1 MNLLKESPMEQ
12 TALKRKLGLF
22 DAAMMISGDMIGVGI
37 FVTSGFIAETIPSP
51 GGVLLIWLLGGLLA
65 LAGALSCAELSASL
79 PLAGGDYIYIREA
92 YGKLIGFLSGWSSF
106 LVTFSGSIAAIA
118 VGFASFMAYFFPILG
133 SDNVLFSAAIIGHSI
148 KVSLGTFFSIVA
160 VLILSG
166 IHYAGVRQG
175 VLLQNILTTLKIGS
189 LLGIILLGVL
199 VGKGST
205 EHFVPF
211 FDMSKVTDMSLFGAA
226 FIPVIFAYAGWNAVI
241 YLAGEVKQPERIL
254 PRALVRANLLVILLY
269 LAINVVYIYAVP
281 VTQMKGALRVSEV
294 ATTALLGYQTSAWI
308 TAIITL
314 SIFGALNVVIMLGPR
329 IYYAMAQDGVF
340 FRGLARV
347 HPTFGTPSNAI
358 VLQALWSCILVLTGT
373 FDALF
378 TYVSVTI
385 SLFSALT
392 VGSVMVLRF
401 KRPDLKRPYKLWGYP
416 FVPIFF
422 VMVNLWIAWG
432 SLVSRPWESFGG
444 VVIVGLGI
452 PAYFFWKNQAIAKS
466 GRLKS

>member
-1 MNLLKESPMEQ
+1 MEQ
-12 TALKRKLGLF
+12 SGLKRKLGLF
-22 DAAMMISGDMIGVGI
+22 DAVMVISGDMIGVGI
-37 FVTSGFIAETIPSP
+37 FVTTGFIAATVPSP

-92 YGKLIGFLSGWSSF
+92 YGKLMGFLSGWSSF

-118 VGFASFMAYFFPILG
+118 VGFSSFMSYFFPILG
-133 SDNVLFSAAIIGHSI
+133 SDNVFFSAAIIGHSI
-148 KVSLGTFFSIVA
+148 KVSIGTVFSIVT

-211 FDMSKVTDMSLFGAA
+211 FDMSKVTDLSVFGAA

-241 YLAGEVKQPERIL
+241 YLAGEVKQPERNL

-269 LAINVVYIYAVP
+269 LAINVVYIYGVP
-281 VTQMKGALRVSEV
+281 VTEMKGALRVSEV

-308 TAIITL
+308 TAIITV

-378 TYVSVTI
+378 TYVSVII

-416 FVPIFF
+416 FVPLFF
-422 VMVNLWIAWG
+422 VLVSLWIAWG
-432 SLVSRPWESFGG
+432 SLVSKPWESFGG
-444 VVIVGLGI
+444 VIIVGLGI
-452 PAYFFWKNQAIAKS
+452 PAYFFWQKR
-466 GRLKS
+466 GLKGSRDG

>member
-1 MNLLKESPMEQ
+1 
-12 TALKRKLGLF
+12 
-22 DAAMMISGDMIGVGI
+22 
-37 FVTSGFIAETIPSP
+37 
-51 GGVLLIWLLGGLLA
+51 
-65 LAGALSCAELSASL
+65 
-79 PLAGGDYIYIREA
+79 
-92 YGKLIGFLSGWSSF
+92 
-106 LVTFSGSIAAIA
+106 VTFSGSIAAIA
-118 VGFASFMAYFFPILG
+118 VGFASFMSYFFPILG
-133 SDNVLFSAAIIGHSI
+133 SDNVLFYTVIIGHSI
-148 KVSLGTFFSIVA
+148 KVSIGTVFSIVV

-166 IHYAGVRQG
+166 IHYVGVRQG

-211 FDMSKVTDMSLFGAA
+211 FDLSKVTDMSLFGAA

-241 YLAGEVKQPERIL
+241 YLAGEVKQPERNL
-254 PRALVRANLLVILLY
+254 PRALLWANLLVILLY

-308 TAIITL
+308 TAIITV

-358 VLQALWSCILVLTGT
+358 ILQALWSCILVLTGT

-422 VMVNLWIAWG
+422 VLVNLWIAWG
-432 SLVSRPWESFGG
+432 SLVSKPWESFGG
-444 VVIVGLGI
+444 VIIVGLGI
-452 PAYFFWKNQAIAKS
+452 PAYYFWKNQRKE
-466 GRLKS
+466 KD

>member
-1 MNLLKESPMEQ
+1 MEQ
-12 TALKRKLGLF
+12 SGLKRKLGLF
-22 DAAMMISGDMIGVGI
+22 DAVMVISGDMIGVGI
-37 FVTSGFIAETIPSP
+37 FVTTGFIAATVPSP

-92 YGKLIGFLSGWSSF
+92 YGKLMGFLSGWSSF

-118 VGFASFMAYFFPILG
+118 VGLAAFMSFFFPILG
-133 SDNVLFSAAIIGHSI
+133 SENVLFSATIIGHSI
-148 KVSLGTFFSIVA
+148 KVSIGTVFSIVA

-166 IHYAGVRQG
+166 IHYVGVRQG

-211 FDMSKVTDMSLFGAA
+211 FDMSKVTDLSVFGAA

-241 YLAGEVKQPERIL
+241 YLAGEVKQPERNL

-269 LAINVVYIYAVP
+269 LAINVVYIYGVP
-281 VTQMKGALRVSEV
+281 VTEMKGALRVSEV

-308 TAIITL
+308 TAIITV

-378 TYVSVTI
+378 TYVSVII

-392 VGSVMVLRF
+392 VGSVIVLRF

-416 FVPIFF
+416 FVPLFF
-422 VMVNLWIAWG
+422 VLVSLWIAWG
-432 SLVSRPWESFGG
+432 SLVSKPWESFGG
-444 VVIVGLGI
+444 VIIVGLGI
-452 PAYFFWKNQAIAKS
+452 PAYFFWQKR
-466 GRLKS
+466 GLKG

>member
-22 DAAMMISGDMIGVGI
+22 DAVMVISGDMIGVGI
-37 FVTSGFIAETIPSP
+37 FVTTGFIAQTVSSP
-51 GGVLLIWLLGGLLA
+51 GAVLAIWLLGGLLA

-92 YGKLIGFLSGWSSF
+92 YGKLMGFLSGWSSF

-118 VGFASFMAYFFPILG
+118 VGFASFMSYFFPILG
-133 SDNVLFSAAIIGHSI
+133 SDNVFFSAAIIGHSV
-148 KVSLGTFFSIVA
+148 KVSIGTVFSIVA

-166 IHYAGVRQG
+166 IHYVGVRQG

-211 FDMSKVTDMSLFGAA
+211 FDMSRVTDMSAFGAA

-241 YLAGEVKQPERIL
+241 YLAGEVKQPERNL

-281 VTQMKGALRVSEV
+281 VTEMKGALRVSEV

-308 TAIITL
+308 TAIITV

-340 FRGLARV
+340 FGGLARV

-378 TYVSVTI
+378 TYVSVII

-416 FVPIFF
+416 FVPLFF
-422 VMVNLWIAWG
+422 VLVSLWIAWG
-432 SLVSRPWESFGG
+432 SLVSKPWESFGG
-444 VVIVGLGI
+444 VIIVGLGI
-452 PAYFFWKNQAIAKS
+452 PAYFFWQRRSK
-466 GRLKS
+466 R

>member
-1 MNLLKESPMEQ
+1 MEQ

-22 DAAMMISGDMIGVGI
+22 DAVMVISGDMIGVGI
-37 FVTSGFIAETIPSP
+37 FVTTGFIAQTLPSP
-51 GGVLLIWLLGGLLA
+51 GAVLAIWLLGGLLA

-92 YGKLIGFLSGWSSF
+92 YGKLMGFLSGWSSF

-118 VGFASFMAYFFPILG
+118 VGFSSFMSYFFPILG
-133 SDNVLFSAAIIGHSI
+133 SDNALFSTAIIGHSV
-148 KVSLGTFFSIVA
+148 KVSIGTVFSIVA

-166 IHYAGVRQG
+166 IHYVGVRQG

-211 FDMSKVTDMSLFGAA
+211 FDMSKVTDLSAFGAA

-241 YLAGEVKQPERIL
+241 YLAGEVKQPERNL

-269 LAINVVYIYAVP
+269 LAINVIYIYAVP
-281 VTQMKGALRVSEV
+281 VTQMKGALRVSEI

-308 TAIITL
+308 TAIITV

-378 TYVSVTI
+378 TYVSVII

-392 VGSVMVLRF
+392 VGSVIVLRF

-416 FVPIFF
+416 FMPIFF
-422 VMVNLWIAWG
+422 VLVSLWIAWG
-432 SLVSRPWESFGG
+432 SLVSKPWESFGG
-444 VVIVGLGI
+444 VIIVGLGI
-452 PAYFFWKNQAIAKS
+452 PAYFFWQKR
-466 GRLKS
+466 GLKG

>member
-1 MNLLKESPMEQ
+1 MEQ

-22 DAAMMISGDMIGVGI
+22 DAVMVISGDMIGVGI
-37 FVTSGFIAETIPSP
+37 FVTTGFIAQTVSSP
-51 GGVLLIWLLGGLLA
+51 GAVLAIWLLGGLLA

-92 YGKLIGFLSGWSSF
+92 YGKLMGFLSGWSSF

-118 VGFASFMAYFFPILG
+118 VGFSSFMSYFFPILG
-133 SDNVLFSAAIIGHSI
+133 SDNVFFSAAIIGHSV
-148 KVSLGTFFSIVA
+148 KVSIGTVFSIVA

-166 IHYAGVRQG
+166 IHYVGVRQG

-211 FDMSKVTDMSLFGAA
+211 FDMSKVTDLSAFGAA

-241 YLAGEVKQPERIL
+241 YLAGEVKQPERNL

-269 LAINVVYIYAVP
+269 LAINVVYIYGVP
-281 VTQMKGALRVSEV
+281 VTEMKGALRVSEV

-308 TAIITL
+308 TAIITV

-378 TYVSVTI
+378 TYVSVII

-392 VGSVMVLRF
+392 VGSVIVLRF

-416 FVPIFF
+416 FVPLFF
-422 VMVNLWIAWG
+422 VLVSLWIAWG
-432 SLVSRPWESFGG
+432 SLVSKPWESFGG
-444 VVIVGLGI
+444 VIIVGLGI
-452 PAYFFWKNQAIAKS
+452 PAYFFWQKR
-466 GRLKS
+466 GLKG